1 MADTALE
8 RSGMTI
14 RVRQVEASDKEKWL
28 KLFRDYITFYEESVP
43 DDVIALTWKRLLAG
57 EDDMMALSAVDD
69 TGRIVGITTMVFHRS
84 TWSPTLYCY
93 LEDLFVDPAVRG
105 QGVGRA
111 LIEATYAEAD
121 RRGATRVY
129 WATQAK
135 NKTARTLYDRVAELT
150 EFVQYRRPEN

>member
-1 MADTALE
+1 
-8 RSGMTI
+8 MTI
-14 RVRQVEASDKEKWL
+14 IVRPVVAGDEGPWL
-28 KLFRDYITFYEESVP
+28 KLFRDYIAFYEESVS
-43 DDVIALTWKRLLAG
+43 DDVIALTWRRLLAG
-57 EDDMMALSAVDD
+57 EDNMMALAAVDA
-69 TGRIVGITTMVFHRS
+69 TGRIVGITAMVFHRS

-135 NKTARTLYDRVAELT
+135 NATARTLYDSIGELT
-150 EFVQYRRPEN
+150 EFVQYRRPER